1 MSIVGERME
10 KGDLFIPEVLRSAQT
25 MNTAVAY
32 LKPLLEDDDSTTR
45 GKIVVGT
52 VKGDLHDIGKNLVA
66 LMCEGAGLEIIDL
79 GVDVSA
85 EQFVSAA
92 IDSDADLIGLSALL
106 TTTMSE
112 MQKTIEAIKSNGNP

>member
-1 MSIVGERME
+1 
-10 KGDLFIPEVLRSAQT
+10 
-25 MNTAVAY
+25 
-32 LKPLLEDDDSTTR
+32 
-45 GKIVVGT
+45 
-52 VKGDLHDIGKNLVA
+52 
-66 LMCEGAGLEIIDL
+66 
-79 GVDVSA
+79 VDVSA